1 MRLDD
6 FLFAVALLTLAPLW
20 ACSADA
26 QPPGA
31 AEAGSPRD
39 ANPSG
44 VETAPITSLAGP
56 YWRLTHLGEEPVRT
70 PRSPR
75 EAHLVF
81 DAAAAQVAGSDGCN
95 RLMGSFEVAGARLA
109 FGPIAGTKMACPG
122 VMAEADRFGALL
134 EQVRSWR
141 IDAGA
146 LRLSDEA
153 GRTLL
158 LFEASVQPD

>member
-6 FLFAVALLTLAPLW
+6 SLFVVALLALAPLW
-20 ACSADA
+20 ACGADA

-31 AEAGSPRD
+31 AEVGSPRD
-39 ANPSG
+39 ADPSG
-44 VETAPITSLAGP
+44 LETSPLASLAGP
-56 YWRLTHLGEEPVRT
+56 YWRLTHLGEEPVRA
-70 PRSPR
+70 PRSRR

-81 DAAAAQVAGSDGCN
+81 DAEAAQVAGSDGCN
-95 RLMGSFEVAGARLA
+95 RLMGSYEVAGAELT
-109 FGPIAGTKMACPG
+109 FGPIGGTKMACPG

-134 EQVRSWR
+134 AQVRSWR

-153 GRTLL
+153 GQILL
-158 LFEASVQPD
+158 RFEPSERPD